1 MKKTSIVI
9 TLTTF
14 AVVACI
20 LFAFAAAH
28 RSVADARESA
38 RPSASQTGEEVLCS
52 AARETDGAAIAK
64 IPLLTVTGEAEYS
77 AAADGAAFY
86 GSVTAIAGTAAEAEK
101 RCGELAAEAA
111 EAFAPFGSAHEQSR
125 SSGGYAGEYRA
136 YRYYRFETDGIG
148 SVEEARGALTDAGV
162 NIPGSCEY
170 SVGNEAECRTEALS
184 LALENARKAA
194 AGLGGG
200 RLVRVEQQYC
210 YADGYGDGKVTFRAS
225 VKATFVAPPREK
237 GRPPKEPRDDDKRVG
252 ETEYENDGNVYI
264 VKNIVG

>member
-9 TLTTF
+9 TLTTL
-14 AVVACI
+14 AVAACI
-20 LFAFAAAH
+20 LFAFAAS
-28 RSVADARESA
+28 RTVADSRESV
-38 RPSASQTGEEVLCS
+38 RLSAAQTGAEVLCS
-52 AARETDGAAIAK
+52 AASETDGVSAPK
-64 IPLLTVTGEAEYS
+64 IPLLTVAGEAEYS
-77 AAADGAAFY
+77 AKADGAAFY
-86 GSVTAIAGTAAEAEK
+86 GSVTAVAGTAAEAEK

-148 SVEEARGALTDAGV
+148 SVEEARGALIDAGV

-170 SVGNEAECRTEALS
+170 SVENESECRTEALS

-200 RLVRVEQQYC
+200 RLMRVEQQYC
-210 YADGYGDGKVTFRAS
+210 YADGCGDGEVTFRAS

-237 GRPPKEPRDDDKRVG
+237 GRPPKEPREGEKRVG